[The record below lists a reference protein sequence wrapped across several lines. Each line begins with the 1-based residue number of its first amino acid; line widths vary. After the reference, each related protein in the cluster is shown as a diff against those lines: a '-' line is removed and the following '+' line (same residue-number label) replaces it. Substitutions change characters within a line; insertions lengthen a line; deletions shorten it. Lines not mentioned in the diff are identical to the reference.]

1 MRQNNQVTHKNGSI
15 RVKNISACW
24 LPQIALKREIGG
36 TVYRVSG
43 SYEGEGLLDGK
54 LRRILTQQLE
64 REAGHP

>member
-1 MRQNNQVTHKNGSI
+1 MRQSNQVTHENGSI
-15 RVKNISACW
+15 RAKNISAYW
-24 LPQIALKREIGG
+24 LPPITLKREIGG

-54 LRRILTQQLE
+54 LRRILAQQME

>member
-15 RVKNISACW
+15 RAKNISACW

-54 LRRILTQQLE
+54 LRRILTQQVE
-64 REAGHP
+64 REARHP